1 MLSADSIHFPHN
13 LHPVDPDP
21 SPHTFLLQAFFTQ
34 ATVVNPKV
42 EKARTRIVDFDS
54 SSDDDEGKVTKS

>member
-13 LHPVDPDP
+13 LHSVDPDT
-21 SPHTFLLQAFFTQ
+21 SPHSSLLQAFFTQ

-54 SSDDDEGKVTKS
+54 SSDDDEGKVTEV